1 MPFVVPQI
9 AHSSYRELVQEALDR
24 IPVHTP
30 EWTNQDDHDP
40 GVTLIQLFAHM
51 TEVLNYRCNLIPER
65 NRAKFLELLQVPLR
79 PAQAA
84 RGLVAFSRSGGLA
97 ATASLPRETLLR
109 AGRVELRTENAVSVL
124 PVEGR
129 LYLKRRL
136 PEARRAE
143 VAALYLRLYP
153 DLVAEGATLDYYE
166 TEPFTLPDAGVTLPV
181 VDLVEDTADAA
192 LWLALLARPTDAPAA
207 IRAEIAHKV
216 LTLGVLP
223 AQDSD
228 VLVLPPAG
236 PAPGAADA
244 LLFQIPVTDGGAVG
258 PASSRL
264 STPNGGRLEAGPT
277 VRYERLEAR
286 PDADLL
292 VAPGTVELRLPDAA
306 RLTYV
311 EDLDPLEPGV
321 SDLPPS
327 LADTD
332 DAGRLI
338 TWIRIRAP
346 EVEQARSQ
354 PGRQSQLAARFSWI
368 GINAARV
375 QQRALVRAERLP
387 DGTGEPDQRVRLV
400 HAPVLPDSIAVAVN
414 GEQWLRIDDLAAAGP
429 EVDGRAPRLGSGH
442 ASGTAGAGAAPTR
455 VYRLDPESG
464 VISFGNGSFGT
475 RPPRRAT
482 IVASYA
488 YGGGRA
494 GVVGIGAIDKG
505 ELPPGIRVTN
515 PVPTWGGDEAERIAD
530 AEYRIPRVLRHR
542 DRLVSAADFRDIAFE
557 TPGVDLGRLEVLPL
571 FHPAQAG
578 VNTPGVVTLLL
589 IPRFDAEYPETPA
602 PDRRFLDAV
611 CRHLEPRRLI
621 TTELHLRG
629 PAYRELWVSVGV
641 DVVQGREQGPVLERA
656 EVEVRRFLSPL
667 AGGFDGSGWP
677 LDKTVEPG
685 EILATVARVDGVAR
699 VGEVLLGD
707 ADGNSITTL
716 SLAGLEL
723 PRLLGVTVASG
734 AALPMDDLRGVAPSA
749 APSLLRLPVPVV
761 PEAC

>member
-9 AHSSYRELVQEALDR
+9 AHSSYRELVQESLDR
-24 IPVHTP
+24 IPVHLP

-40 GVTLIQLFAHM
+40 GVTLIQLFAHL

-65 NRAKFLELLQVPLR
+65 NRAKFLQLLQVPLR

-84 RGLVAFSRSGGLA
+84 LGLVAFSRPSGLA
-97 ATASLPRETLLR
+97 VTETLPPETLLR
-109 AGRVELRTENAVSVL
+109 AGRVEFRTENAVSVL

-143 VAALYLRLYP
+143 VDALYLRLYP

-166 TEPFTLPDAGVTLPV
+166 AEPFGLPDAGVTLPV
-181 VDLVEDTADAA
+181 LDLVEDTADAA
-192 LWLALLARPTDAPAA
+192 LWLALLARPADSPAA
-207 IRAEIAHKV
+207 VRAEIAHKV

-223 AQDSD
+223 AQDTD
-228 VLVLPPAG
+228 ALTLPPAG
-236 PAPGAADA
+236 FETAAADG
-244 LLFQIPVTDGGAVG
+244 LLFQIPVLNGAQ
-258 PASSRL
+258 
-264 STPNGGRLEAGPT
+264 

-286 PDADLL
+286 PDANLL
-292 VAPGTVELRLPDAA
+292 VAAGTVELKLPDAE

-346 EVEQARSQ
+346 EVEQALAQ
-354 PGRQSQLAARFSWI
+354 PDRQSQLAARFSWI

-387 DGTGEPDQRVRLV
+387 DGTGEPDQRARLV
-400 HAPVLPDSIAVAVN
+400 HAPVLPESVAIAVN
-414 GEQWLRIDDLAAAGP
+414 GEPWAPIDDLAAAGP
-429 EVDGRAPRLGSGH
+429 EIVARAPRLGDTAH
-442 ASGTAGAGAAPTR
+442 AGTGPATPAPTK

-464 VISFGNGSFGT
+464 LIDFGNGSFGS
-475 RPPRRAT
+475 RPPRRAS

-505 ELPPGIRVTN
+505 ELPPGIKVAN
-515 PVPTWGGDEAERIAD
+515 PVPSRGGAEAERIAD

-542 DRLVSAADFRDIAFE
+542 DRLVSTEDFRDIAFE
-557 TPGVDLGRLEVLPL
+557 TPGVDLGRLEVKAL
-571 FHPAQAG
+571 FHPSQPG
-578 VNTPGVVTLLL
+578 VDTPGVVTLLL
-589 IPRFDAEYPETPA
+589 IPLFDAEHPEAPE
-602 PDRRFLDAV
+602 PDRQFLDAV
-611 CRHLEPRRLI
+611 CRYLEPRRLV

-629 PAYRELWVSVGV
+629 PAYLGLWVSIGV
-641 DVVQGREQGPVLERA
+641 DVIQGREQGPVLERVDVA
-656 EVEVRRFLSPL
+656 VRRFLSPL

-685 EILATVARVDGVAR
+685 EILATVARVDGVSR
-699 VGEVLLGD
+699 VGQVLLGD
-707 ADGNSITTL
+707 ADGNAITALEIT
-716 SLAGLEL
+716 GLQL
-723 PRLLGVTVASG
+723 PRLLGISVASG
-734 AALPMDDLRGVAPSA
+734 AAVPIDDLRGVAPSGAA

-761 PEAC
+761 PEEC

>member
-9 AHSSYRELVQEALDR
+9 AHSSYRELVQDALDR

-65 NRAKFLELLQVPLR
+65 NRAKFLQLLQVQLR

-84 RGLVAFSRSGGLA
+84 RGLVAFSRPSGLA
-97 ATASLPRETLLR
+97 ETESLPRETLLR
-109 AGRVELRTENAVSVL
+109 AGRVEFRTAGALSVL

-143 VAALYLRLYP
+143 VDALYLRLYP

-166 TEPFTLPDAGVTLPV
+166 TEPFELPGAGVTLPV
-181 VDLVEDTADAA
+181 IDLVEDTADAA
-192 LWLALLARPTDAPAA
+192 LWLALLARPGDSPAA
-207 IRAEIAHKV
+207 LRAELAHKV

-223 AQDSD
+223 AQDAD
-228 VLVLPPAG
+228 ALTMPPAG
-236 PAPGAADA
+236 FEPEGADG
-244 LLFQIPVTDGGAVG
+244 LLFQVPVASGDG
-258 PASSRL
+258 
-264 STPNGGRLEAGPT
+264 

-286 PDADLL
+286 PDANLL
-292 VAPGTVELRLPDAA
+292 VDAGTVELKLPDAA

-346 EVEQARSQ
+346 EVERALAQ

-375 QQRALVRAERLP
+375 QQRALVRAERLA

-400 HAPVLPDSIAVAVN
+400 HAPVLPDSVTVAVN
-414 GEQWLRIDDLAAAGP
+414 GEPWTRIDDLAAAGP
-429 EVDGRAPRLGSGH
+429 EVEGHAPRLGTATETS
-442 ASGTAGAGAAPTR
+442 ASGAAQAPTR

-464 VISFGNGSFGT
+464 LIEFGNGSFGT
-475 RPPRRAT
+475 RPPRRAA

-505 ELPPGIRVTN
+505 ELPPGIKATN

-542 DRLVSAADFRDIAFE
+542 DRLVSAEDFRDIAFE

-571 FHPAQAG
+571 LHPSQIG
-578 VNTPGVVTLLL
+578 VDTPGVVTLLL
-589 IPRFDAEYPETPA
+589 IPRFDAEHPETPE
-602 PDRRFLDAV
+602 PDRQFLDAV
-611 CRHLEPRRLI
+611 CRHLDPRRLV

-629 PAYRELWVSVGV
+629 PAYRGLWASVGV

-667 AGGFDGSGWP
+667 AGGFDGAGWP
-677 LDKTVEPG
+677 LQKTVEPG
-685 EILATVARVDGVAR
+685 EILATVARVDGVSR
-699 VGEVLLGD
+699 VAEVLLGD
-707 ADGNSITTL
+707 ADGNTIA
-716 SLAGLEL
+716 SLPLTGLEL
-723 PRLLGVTVASG
+723 PRLLGITVASG
-734 AALPMDDLRGVAPSA
+734 AAVPIDDLRGVAPSGV
-749 APSLLRLPVPVV
+749 APSVLRLPVPVV